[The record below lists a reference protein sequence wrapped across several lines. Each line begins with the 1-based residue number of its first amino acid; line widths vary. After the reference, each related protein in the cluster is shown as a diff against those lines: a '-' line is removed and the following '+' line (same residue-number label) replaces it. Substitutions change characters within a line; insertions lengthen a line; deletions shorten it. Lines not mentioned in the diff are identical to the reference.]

1 MAGKRYKAAAAKVVK
16 GKPYALKEALGLLKE
31 GSPKFD
37 QTVDVSINLGVD
49 PTQSDQMV
57 RGMVP
62 MPHGLG
68 KEVRV
73 AVFAKGDKA
82 EAAKKAGADVVGA
95 DELAEQIQKG
105 EFNFDVCIATPDM
118 MGVVGKIGKIL
129 GPRGLMPNPKLGTV
143 TPDVEKAVKAA
154 KAGQVEFK
162 VEKAGIIHAGVGKVS
177 FSEAAITEN
186 VISFI
191 AAVARAKPAGVKGN
205 YIKKI
210 SISATMGPGIT
221 LDLTEVLGMVA

>member
-1 MAGKRYKAAAAKVVK
+1 MAGKRYKAAAAKVEA
-16 GKPYALKEALGLLKE
+16 GKAYALKDALGLLKE
-31 GSPKFD
+31 GKTKFD

-57 RGMVP
+57 RGVVP

-68 KEVRV
+68 KTVRV
-73 AVFAKGDKA
+73 AVFAKADKA
-82 EAAKKAGADVVGA
+82 EAAKKAGADLVGA
-95 DELAEQIQKG
+95 DELVEAIQKG
-105 EFNFDVCIATPDM
+105 EMNFDVCIATPDM
-118 MGVVGKIGKIL
+118 MGAVGKVAKIL

-162 VEKAGIIHAGVGKVS
+162 IEKAGIVHAGVGKVS
-177 FSEAAITEN
+177 FSEQAITEN

-191 AAVARAKPAGVKGN
+191 AAVNRAKPAGVKGAF
-205 YIKKI
+205 IKKI
-210 SISATMGPGIT
+210 SISSTMGPGIT
-221 LDLTEVLGMVA
+221 LDLSDVLGQVA

>member
-1 MAGKRYKAAAAKVVK
+1 MAGKRYKAAAAKVEA
-16 GKPYALKEALGLLKE
+16 GKAYALKDALGLLKE
-31 GSPKFD
+31 GKTKFD

-57 RGMVP
+57 RGVVP

-68 KEVRV
+68 KTVRV
-73 AVFAKGDKA
+73 AVFAKADKA
-82 EAAKKAGADVVGA
+82 EAAKKAGADLVGA
-95 DELAEQIQKG
+95 DELVEAIQKG
-105 EFNFDVCIATPDM
+105 EMNFDVCIATPDM
-118 MGVVGKIGKIL
+118 MGAVGKVAKIL

-162 VEKAGIIHAGVGKVS
+162 IEKAGIVHAGVGKVS
-177 FSEAAITEN
+177 FSEQAITEN

-191 AAVARAKPAGVKGN
+191 AAVNRAKPAGVKGT

-210 SISATMGPGIT
+210 SISSTMGPGIT
-221 LDLTEVLGMVA
+221 LDLNDVLGQVA